1 MPPPSRGQPGLGTP
15 REAASRGP
23 TSPNPVLLRAPD
35 PAACWHAWEGSRRQP
50 SPGRG
55 GYPGSEPVAG
65 SPCSRRTGSSA
76 DRPRQVSA
84 VTGAAL
90 CPPFPASQ
98 WEHCTLGHVS
108 PGVSSGHP
116 QDVLDKSTVGA
127 SCSTE
132 RPGHTERPSPTGI
145 TRQRWLLGQEPG
157 IAAGPPRTR
166 AVGCRFPS
174 CPSGRQSGRA
184 SHSGWQG
191 SCRCPPRCR
200 LPVGVCG
207 PRAGL
212 PQDPAVRA
220 GWAPRSQ
227 T

>member
-1 MPPPSRGQPGLGTP
+1 MSAVPPPSRGQPGLGTP

-23 TSPNPVLLRAPD
+23 TSPNLVLLRAPD
-35 PAACWHAWEGSRRQP
+35 PAACWHAWESSRRQP

-55 GYPGSEPVAG
+55 GHPGSEPVAG
-65 SPCSRRTGSSA
+65 SPCSRRMGSSA
-76 DRPRQVSA
+76 DRPRQVSV

-145 TRQRWLLGQEPG
+145 TRQRWLLGQAEARSLGLQRGPHAPRRWAAASPAARVAG
-157 IAAGPPRTR
+157 RVARPHTQAGRAPAGALLDAGCQWECAGPGQDCLRTR
-166 AVGCRFPS
+166 
-174 CPSGRQSGRA
+174 Q
-184 SHSGWQG
+184 
-191 SCRCPPRCR
+191 
-200 LPVGVCG
+200 
-207 PRAGL
+207 
-212 PQDPAVRA
+212 
-220 GWAPRSQ
+220 
-227 T
+227 